1 MFGTRPL
8 TPNSA
13 GITGPMNINAV
24 IAHLV
29 EMTPPQRKQFA
40 QMHMDD
46 PMLLSAAKFVDS
58 QISKQAA
65 AQAAQQMGAAPPPV
79 NQQVV
84 AQMAPQPPVPQAA
97 PQPQAALQQ
106 AAPQVQPMPEESG
119 IAQLPAPNMPS
130 EYAAGG
136 IVAFGGG
143 GPVDPKVFADFLKSL
158 GKTPSDFANALPQE
172 RAAIQQQYDA
182 ARSAANAGPQRLPT
196 VTPPAQAAAA
206 AEEPGIGYRLGQLT
220 RQGLNRVGSAIS
232 EGLPRVGIGALAA
245 LTAGNENQNTRED
258 EIMAAIHGESY
269 KGKPYNKKDAEAL
282 LKEMNVSGVKLK
294 EAPAAPAPAK
304 NDRTKRDPANYA
316 PAPPEKT
323 DAAPEK
329 KQGIDQL
336 RADKVGGVSQTQAAP
351 DYASTYSNILKAQG
365 NPRDNLPPEIAEIG
379 DLARAQR
386 DKAMALADKQSEGL
400 NALVSARQARQDA
413 REKNIAE
420 QEAINPWM
428 AMITGGLG
436 IAQSKGKGLSGLAEG
451 AQLGV
456 NQYMLEAKYTNA
468 QRQKLEDARD
478 ALQDLKYNAETM
490 TNKDRLAAE
499 NSLTQGLMAVKDA
512 TVKHIQHKED
522 VDQRTAGHIFDA
534 GVQQSLETQRQQF
547 QARENALERQS
558 RAAIAAQAA
567 DRLPGEVRAIKD
579 LLGGGS
585 YEAGLRKMQEITAD
599 KTGQVYAKMYVDHV
613 ADSRKAGVDPLSPI
627 DFAKQVRGVIGATAS
642 QGASVV
648 TTKAPLTT
656 GVLGRP

>member
-119 IAQLPAPNMPS
+119 IAQLSAPNMPS

-136 IVAFGGG
+136 IVAFGDG
-143 GPVDPKVFADFLKSL
+143 GPTTASGQD
-158 GKTPSDFANALPQE
+158 TPLYNPLFKQWMRALNESPSYQRYRE
-172 RAAIQQQYDA
+172 MVEHPYTYGY
-182 ARSAANAGPQRLPT
+182 AGQSGPHPRNK
-196 VTPPAQAAAA
+196 PPI
-206 AEEPGIGYRLGQLT
+206 AET
-220 RQGLNRVGSAIS
+220 
-232 EGLPRVGIGALAA
+232 
-245 LTAGNENQNTRED
+245 
-258 EIMAAIHGESY
+258 
-269 KGKPYNKKDAEAL
+269 
-282 LKEMNVSGVKLK
+282 
-294 EAPAAPAPAK
+294 PAAPAAAPATSAGAGQG
-304 NDRTKRDPANYA
+304 RRGA
-316 PAPPEKT
+316 PSAPPEKT

-336 RADKVGGVSQTQAAP
+336 RADKVGGAPQTQAAP

-456 NQYMLEAKYTNA
+456 NQYMTEAKYTNA

-547 QARENALERQS
+547 QAKESALERQN
-558 RAAIAAQAA
+558 RAAIASASAAAQERIAKMPGAQERLFATLGGGDAKKGFAFYTAQAA
-567 DRLPGEVRAIKD
+567 ENKGDEALLAALVKDPMLLGSLPPDLQSMVTNTLRSRLVPPVVKAPPASQVRA
-579 LLGGGS
+579 
-585 YEAGLRKMQEITAD
+585 
-599 KTGQVYAKMYVDHV
+599 
-613 ADSRKAGVDPLSPI
+613 P
-627 DFAKQVRGVIGATAS
+627 
-642 QGASVV
+642 
-648 TTKAPLTT
+648 
-656 GVLGRP
+656 

>member
-13 GITGPMNINAV
+13 GITGPININAV

-119 IAQLPAPNMPS
+119 IAQLSAPNMPS

-136 IVAFGGG
+136 IVAFGDG
-143 GPVDPKVFADFLKSL
+143 GPTTASGQD
-158 GKTPSDFANALPQE
+158 TPLYNPLFKQWMRALNESPSYQRYRE
-172 RAAIQQQYDA
+172 MVEHPYTYGY
-182 ARSAANAGPQRLPT
+182 AGQSGPHPRNK
-196 VTPPAQAAAA
+196 PPI
-206 AEEPGIGYRLGQLT
+206 AEP
-220 RQGLNRVGSAIS
+220 
-232 EGLPRVGIGALAA
+232 
-245 LTAGNENQNTRED
+245 
-258 EIMAAIHGESY
+258 
-269 KGKPYNKKDAEAL
+269 
-282 LKEMNVSGVKLK
+282 
-294 EAPAAPAPAK
+294 PAAPAAAPATSAGAGQG
-304 NDRTKRDPANYA
+304 RRGA
-316 PAPPEKT
+316 PSAPPEKT

-413 REKNIAE
+413 RERNIAE

-547 QARENALERQS
+547 QARENALERQN
-558 RAAIAAQAA
+558 RAAIASASAAAQERIAKMPGA
-567 DRLPGEVRAIKD
+567 QERLFAT
-579 LLGGGS
+579 LGGGDAKKGFAF
-585 YEAGLRKMQEITAD
+585 YTQAAAENKGDEALLAALVKDPMLLGSLPPDLQSMVTNTLRARLVPPT
-599 KTGQVYAKMYVDHV
+599 V
-613 ADSRKAGVDPLSPI
+613 KAPPAS
-627 DFAKQVRGVIGATAS
+627 QVR
-642 QGASVV
+642 
-648 TTKAPLTT
+648 AP
-656 GVLGRP
+656 

>member
-13 GITGPMNINAV
+13 GITGPININAV

-84 AQMAPQPPVPQAA
+84 AQMAPQPPVS
-97 PQPQAALQQ
+97 Q

-323 DAAPEK
+323 NTAPEK

-428 AMITGGLG
+428 AMITGGLA

-547 QARENALERQS
+547 QARENALERQN
-558 RAAIAAQAA
+558 RAAIASASAAAQERIAKMPGA
-567 DRLPGEVRAIKD
+567 QERLFAT
-579 LLGGGS
+579 LGGGDAKKGFAF
-585 YEAGLRKMQEITAD
+585 YTQAAAENKGDEALLAALVKDPMLLGSLPPDLQSMVTNTLRARLVPPT
-599 KTGQVYAKMYVDHV
+599 V
-613 ADSRKAGVDPLSPI
+613 KAPPAS
-627 DFAKQVRGVIGATAS
+627 QVR
-642 QGASVV
+642 
-648 TTKAPLTT
+648 AP
-656 GVLGRP
+656 